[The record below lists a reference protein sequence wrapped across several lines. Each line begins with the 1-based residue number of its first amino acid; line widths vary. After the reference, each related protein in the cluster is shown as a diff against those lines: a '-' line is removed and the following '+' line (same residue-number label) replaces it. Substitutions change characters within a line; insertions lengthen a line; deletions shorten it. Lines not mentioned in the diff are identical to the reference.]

1 MAQINLAPGT
11 AFIAAARRRQRAL
24 YMVSAIAAIVL
35 VAIWVGL
42 FLWEKNVTTQ
52 RDAASA
58 SLQKVTAEISRAG
71 EGVLRIEE
79 FEGRL
84 LALDQLLDKHIELAP
99 IFAEIERLLPAATVL
114 TQIDANITDG
124 KILIKGKT
132 PAVDVVAQTLASMRD
147 TPARATLFASAS
159 FSSLTRESVR
169 DPEGAEVGARY
180 VFGAE
185 FKIK

>member
-11 AFIAAARRRQRAL
+11 AFIAAARRRQRTLYVISAVSVLAL
-24 YMVSAIAAIVL
+24 VT
-35 VAIWVGL
+35 IWGSL
-42 FLWEKNVTTQ
+42 FLWESRVTQQ
-52 RDAASA
+52 RDAAA
-58 SLQKVTAEISRAG
+58 ANLQKVKGELTLAG
-71 EGVLRIEE
+71 DGVTRIEE

-99 IFAEIERLLPAATVL
+99 IFAEIERLLPSATVL

-159 FSSLTRESVR
+159 FSSITREAVR
-169 DPEGAEVGARY
+169 DGDGVEVGTRY

-185 FKIK
+185 FKLK